1 MRKKVILA
9 IKFGAVV
16 LLSMAALPNLV
27 RGQAPPGGAGNPSF
41 GPLVVKTLKN
51 GVYWTQGGTG
61 GNNCNTGFVVG
72 DTGVI
77 VVDAKLNPES
87 AQAMLAEIA
96 KVTPKPVTH
105 VILTHSDGDHT
116 NGLSAFPKGITI
128 IAHQNTLKEM
138 EAAVQAG
145 GRGAPAREYMPT
157 QLVTKNNEVLTIN
170 GVRLN
175 LIHVAPAH
183 TSGDLAVFLPDQ
195 KTIFAGDI
203 MATTRPEPLV
213 HREKGGTSGGFVDFY
228 RAMTALD
235 VDTIVTG
242 HGELVTKADLQKRMT
257 EVQEKQ
263 AKITA
268 MVGRGQSLE
277 DIKTALGE
285 SAAATAPPGGRGPA
299 IASLTEIIY
308 AEVKKQ

>member
-1 MRKKVILA
+1 
-9 IKFGAVV
+9 
-16 LLSMAALPNLV
+16 
-27 RGQAPPGGAGNPSF
+27 
-41 GPLVVKTLKN
+41 
-51 GVYWTQGGTG
+51 
-61 GNNCNTGFVVG
+61 
-72 DTGVI
+72 
-77 VVDAKLNPES
+77 
-87 AQAMLAEIA
+87 MLTEIA
-96 KVTPKPVTH
+96 KITLKSVTH

-116 NGLSAFPKGITI
+116 NGLPAFPKGII
-128 IAHQNTLKEM
+128 IVAHQNAQKEM
-138 EAAVQAG
+138 EAAIKADGQ
-145 GRGAPAREYMPT
+145 GAPAPEYLPT
-157 QLVTKNNEVLTIN
+157 QVITKNNEVLTID

-195 KTIFAGDI
+195 KILFTGDI

-228 RAMTALD
+228 RALIALD

-257 EVQEKQ
+257 EVQEKK

-268 MVGRGQSLE
+268 MVGQGQSLA
-277 DIKTALGE
+277 DIKAALGE
-285 SAAATAPPGGRGPA
+285 SASATAPPGGRGPA

-308 AEVKKQ
+308 AEIKNH